1 MCFKSIHQPSSHTP
15 NLFRS
20 CDSKKHNF
28 SKTLCFKRSKD
39 TTSYYSWL
47 FFGWLDL
54 HNDHS
59 FMLAIHYKLHNVM
72 SRHFWELFCNNVFKI
87 NEMSHTLQRSKK
99 LLALYVLLII
109 FDYYKLKIALLFFIF
124 NSLISFYES
133 QASL

>member
-1 MCFKSIHQPSSHTP
+1 
-15 NLFRS
+15 
-20 CDSKKHNF
+20 
-28 SKTLCFKRSKD
+28 
-39 TTSYYSWL
+39 
-47 FFGWLDL
+47 
-54 HNDHS
+54 
-59 FMLAIHYKLHNVM
+59 M